1 MRNYSTILII
11 ALFFTSCKDDE
22 VLPLTPDLVTGVKV
36 YDLDN
41 NGNSSDIR
49 VDFIV
54 ANNINVIEYRVMVIP
69 SSSSSS
75 FTVSLASGIPESNYL
90 EVNPESFKT
99 SYSVN
104 RLPSSLLDATG
115 NPIVNNLEYVAA
127 VFVFSS
133 GNRQLSEFSAPFTL
147 RDQNIYIGEYQGVRV
162 SEVTVR
168 TPTPGNTCVPFEG
181 QTVNITITIN
191 ENEGLYSSFIPDSFT
206 EDRLLSFTITNNI
219 LSNVSFTQ
227 TGGCYLGGCGI
238 CSGSCDVIYPGQ
250 GTFDEVTLV
259 LSYSGDD
266 CVGTVEVMLFLTRQQ
281 N

>member
-1 MRNYSTILII
+1 MRTYTILLII
-11 ALFFTSCKDDE
+11 ALLLTSCKDDPP
-22 VLPLTPDLVTGVKV
+22 PLTPDLITSIKA

-54 ANNINVIEYRVMVIP
+54 RDNINVFEYRVIVIP
-69 SSSSSS
+69 SNTSSS
-75 FTVSLASGIPESNYL
+75 FNVNNLTAISESSYFDKKPE
-90 EVNPESFKT
+90 PFKT
-99 SYSVN
+99 AYSIN
-104 RLPSSLLDATG
+104 RLPANLLDVNGEMLRSNFEYVVAVLAFGTG
-115 NPIVNNLEYVAA
+115 N
-127 VFVFSS
+127 F
-133 GNRQLSEFSAPFTL
+133 QLSEFSRPFTL
-147 RDQNIYIGEYQGVRV
+147 RDQDIYIGEYQGVR
-162 SEVTVR
+162 SSDLTIR
-168 TPTPGNTCVPFEG
+168 NPTPGNTCSQFAVIRD
-181 QTVNITITIN
+181 ITITIN
-191 ENEGLYSSFIPDSFT
+191 ENEGLYSSFIPNFFT

-238 CSGSCDVIYPGQ
+238 CSGSCDVIFPGQ

-266 CVGTVEVMLFLTRQQ
+266 CVGFVEVMLFLTRQQ